1 MICIFLIVLVRA
13 ERQLINVL
21 YNVVDRI
28 YIGRIGEQAAYAF
41 TGLGVCLP
49 LIPAVIAF
57 SNLIGMGGAALFSI
71 ERGAKNTEE
80 AAYIEGNSFTMLI
93 ITGILLTVLGYAFK
107 RPALYLL
114 GASDATFPYADSYIS
129 IYFAGNIFVLLS
141 LGLNSFINAQG
152 FGRIGMCT
160 VAIGAGIN
168 IVLDPIFIFGL
179 DMGVSGAALATIIS
193 QFVSA
198 CWTVKFLTGERAV
211 IKLCRRYMGV
221 SAKRAAKIMSLGLS
235 GFTMAI
241 TNSMVQIMYN
251 ANLQIYGG
259 DVYVGVMT
267 IINSVREVVQM
278 PVFGVSQSAQP
289 IMGFNY
295 GAMEYDRVRKTI
307 KYNSAVLI
315 VYTVAAWALIFLF
328 PHFFL
333 GVFTS
338 DCPHICFD
346 NLK

>member
-1 MICIFLIVLVRA
+1 
-13 ERQLINVL
+13 
-21 YNVVDRI
+21 
-28 YIGRIGEQAAYAF
+28 
-41 TGLGVCLP
+41 
-49 LIPAVIAF
+49 
-57 SNLIGMGGAALFSI
+57 
-71 ERGAKNTEE
+71 
-80 AAYIEGNSFTMLI
+80 MLRFHRF
-93 ITGILLTVLGYAFK
+93 GC
-107 RPALYLL
+107 
-114 GASDATFPYADSYIS
+114 YADSYIS

-333 GVFTS
+333 VCIFPVWFVGPFLLAAGS
-338 DCPHICFD
+338 
-346 NLK
+346 LL